1 MATPLTAA
9 ELRHHFLLDPDVVF
23 LNHGS
28 FGATPRPVF
37 DAYQAWQR
45 ELEWQPVRFV
55 VRRQEALLDEA
66 REHLAGYLNASPN
79 DLIFVPNATAGINIV
94 ARSLDLAPG
103 DEILATDLEYGA
115 LDFTWEHL
123 CTKAGARYVRQ
134 PIEVP
139 FTSPGRVVEELWSSV
154 TDRTRAIF
162 LSHLTSATA
171 TILPVAKIC
180 ARARAAGIL
189 TIIDGAHVPGHL
201 PLDLD
206 ILGADIYTG
215 NCHKWLCAPKG
226 AAFLHVRPEHQPWIE
241 SLIISWGWRP
251 GHTFVT
257 RNQQQGTQSVAAYL
271 AVPTAI
277 DFQAGHNWEAVRDR
291 CHALLREWRPRLHER
306 LGTDP
311 LYDDEQG
318 WYRQMALVTLP
329 ANTPEDLQDRLLF
342 NHNIEIPVTGHG
354 DQRFIR
360 ISIQGYNT
368 ESDLERLKSA
378 LIAELGI

>member
-94 ARSLDLAPG
+94 ARSLNLAPG

>member
-79 DLIFVPNATAGINIV
+79 DLTFVPNATAGINIV

-103 DEILATDLEYGA
+103 DEILATDLEYSA

-171 TILPVAKIC
+171 TILPVAEIC